1 MKAQAFL
8 LLVKEMLTVQQN
20 YFTWRRHSDLVK
32 AKHLEKQT
40 WAVIKQGKL
49 EPDVVTTVEIAQEP
63 IQLDFVQVQ
72 RRNDDQPKPFTEVTN
87 DNNEQPRNTDF

>member
-8 LLVKEMLTVQQN
+8 LLVKDLLTVQQN

-32 AKHLEKQT
+32 AKHLEKQA

-63 IQLDFVQVQ
+63 TQLDFVQVQ
-72 RRNDDQPKPFTEVTN
+72 RRNDDPDKETP
-87 DNNEQPRNTDF
+87 

>member
-20 YFTWRRHSDLVK
+20 YFTWRRHGDLVK
-32 AKHLEKQT
+32 AKHLEKQA

-49 EPDVVTTVEIAQEP
+49 EPDVITTVEIVREP
-63 IQLDFVQVQ
+63 TQLDFVADQ
-72 RRNDDQPKPFTEVTN
+72 RRNDDQSKPLTEVTN
-87 DNNEQPRNTDF
+87 DNNEQPRNANL